1 MTAYE
6 KSWIFPILCTIC
18 RLYKAVTKR
27 YCFAEAFK
35 KFLVEEKAIIAV
47 KLADSHSEKLT
58 SCLWQQDVNEKC
70 LTTLQH
76 KKVKTRRILVVPQ
89 AVQVPIR
96 MVVLTRFV
104 MKTLAH
110 ARVRARRKEWRENL
124 PATKAVSF

>member
-1 MTAYE
+1 MTAHE
-6 KSWIFPILCTIC
+6 KSWIFPFLCTIC

-35 KFLVEEKAIIAV
+35 KFLVGKKAIF
-47 KLADSHSEKLT
+47 ADSHSEKLT
-58 SCLWQQDVNEKC
+58 SCSWRHCQQDVNEKC

-76 KKVKTRRILVVPQ
+76 KKVKTGRILVAPQ

-96 MVVLTRFV
+96 MARLTRFV
-104 MKTLAH
+104 MKTLAR